1 MQIEPT
7 SGGYAP
13 VIGAQS
19 VGSVTSL
26 ASVAGRGA
34 GQEEE
39 AVTATPPDN
48 QAELESALRSI
59 QDVVSEENISLKF
72 SRDEQTGAM
81 VMELVDQQSGEP
93 VLQIPSV
100 AQLRLAEVLGKL
112 QGNIFNQKA

>member
-1 MQIEPT
+1 MQIELT
-7 SGGYAP
+7 SGGFAP
-13 VIGAQS
+13 VVGTQQITSAGVAPFAERRAAQ
-19 VGSVTSL
+19 G
-26 ASVAGRGA
+26 
-34 GQEEE
+34 EES
-39 AVTATPPDN
+39 AAPPDS
-48 QAELESALRSI
+48 QPELESALRSI

>member
-13 VIGAQS
+13 VIGAQQI
-19 VGSVTSL
+19 TS
-26 ASVAGRGA
+26 ASGIAPPAERRA
-34 GQEEE
+34 AQEDES
-39 AVTATPPDN
+39 AAPPPDS
-48 QAELESALRSI
+48 QPELESALRSI